1 VNAADN
7 SPGIS
12 VTSSVNSPAVIATSR
27 ASFPLPDFE
36 DMGPIIADDLG
47 LQLLNLAKSLLQQD
61 IEDEHGRHQVFLDEL
76 DEVVSAGECGCVQ
89 SVHSL
94 GCCCGSD
101 WR

>member
-1 VNAADN
+1 MNAADN

-89 SVHSL
+89 
-94 GCCCGSD
+94 
-101 WR
+101 